1 MQCTADGLRCSA
13 CRDTYIKAETSES
26 PNDRNDRAIRVAA
39 RWYAARLG
47 ARMPVLLL
55 SNDADCR
62 ARAEQEGLSALSVQ
76 VGDLSWRVGEGGAD
90 AVTSGRGVQ
99 TPPPGVDSMARKP
112 HLGCLWFGRI

>member
-1 MQCTADGLRCSA
+1 MQGLADMHLHVLVFSCSGS
-13 CRDTYIKAETSES
+13 RDTYIKAETSES

-62 ARAEQEGLSALSVQ
+62 ARAEQEGLAALSVQ
-76 VGDLSWRVGEGGAD
+76 VGHPA
-90 AVTSGRGVQ
+90 
-99 TPPPGVDSMARKP
+99 
-112 HLGCLWFGRI
+112 